1 MGAGAQTLL
10 KTIPLI
16 LAVTV
21 LAGEAA
27 ADAAYPERT
36 IKILVGLPPGTAP
49 DTTARVLAEKF
60 QEAWGKP
67 VVVEN
72 ITGAA
77 GNIAADRVAKSASDG
92 YTLLLAG
99 NASIVV
105 NLNLYEKLP
114 YDPVK
119 DLVPIS
125 QATMT
130 PNILA
135 VHPDVPAKSV
145 ADLVAL
151 ARAQPDALTFG
162 HAGVGTSQHL
172 AGELFKH
179 MAGLS
184 IRPVGYRGAT
194 AVVPDL
200 LGGRI
205 TMWFGNVTNV
215 LALAR
220 EGKLRALAVTSLKR
234 SPSAPELPTMDELG
248 FPGFDATAW
257 FGLMAPAG
265 TPPAIIDKLHVATV
279 KALAASDVRA
289 KFDALGMVAI
299 GNTPTEF
306 AAVVKTEIPYW
317 EKVIKTIGLKVK

>member
-1 MGAGAQTLL
+1 
-10 KTIPLI
+10 
-16 LAVTV
+16 
-21 LAGEAA
+21 
-27 ADAAYPERT
+27 
-36 IKILVGLPPGTAP
+36 
-49 DTTARVLAEKF
+49 
-60 QEAWGKP
+60 
-67 VVVEN
+67 
-72 ITGAA
+72 
-77 GNIAADRVAKSASDG
+77 
-92 YTLLLAG
+92 LAG

-105 NLNLYEKLP
+105 YLNLYEKLP
-114 YDPVK
+114 YDPVR

-130 PNILA
+130 PNILV

-151 ARAQPDALTFG
+151 ARAQPDALTYG

-179 MAGLS
+179 MGGLS

-215 LALAR
+215 LPLAR
-220 EGKLRALAVTSLKR
+220 EGKLRALAVTSLER
-234 SPSAPELPTMDELG
+234 SPAAPELPTMDESS
-248 FPGFDATAW
+248 FKGFDATAW

-265 TPPAIIDKLHVATV
+265 TPPAIVGKLHAATV
-279 KALAASDVRA
+279 KALAAPDVRA
-289 KFDALGMVAI
+289 RFDALGMVAI
-299 GNTPTEF
+299 GNTPAEF
-306 AAVVKTEIPYW
+306 AAVIRKEIPYW
-317 EKVIKTIGLKVK
+317 AEVIKSIGLKVK